1 VFVSPRNAFFDF
13 SSRLK
18 TYCTNNQAEYDAL
31 LFSLK
36 LLDYMRVK
44 HVRVFGDSQ
53 LVVQIFLEEYQ
64 CLDDTLNNYLEK
76 CWGII
81 RSFEEFDI
89 RHISRVENCR
99 ANNLAQDASGY
110 RIKRGRFHNA
120 ECLITS
126 VAPNPQVTNR
136 PCYIA
141 GPSAVGS
148 DHPSKESR
156 SSDGT
161 RDVSLINLA
170 DNTADATNWRVPIIN
185 YLRNLSVR
193 TDKNV

>member
-1 VFVSPRNAFFDF
+1 LVCNKEQEIDIVLVSPRNTFFNF

-18 TYCTNNQAEYDAL
+18 TYCTNNQAEYEAL

-81 RSFEEFDI
+81 HSFDEFDI
-89 RHISRVENCR
+89 RHISKVENCR
-99 ANNLAQDASGY
+99 ANNLAQDALGY

-120 ECLITS
+120 ESLITS
-126 VAPNPQVTNR
+126 VALN
-136 PCYIA
+136 
-141 GPSAVGS
+141 S
-148 DHPSKESR
+148 
-156 SSDGT
+156 
-161 RDVSLINLA
+161 
-170 DNTADATNWRVPIIN
+170 
-185 YLRNLSVR
+185 
-193 TDKNV
+193 